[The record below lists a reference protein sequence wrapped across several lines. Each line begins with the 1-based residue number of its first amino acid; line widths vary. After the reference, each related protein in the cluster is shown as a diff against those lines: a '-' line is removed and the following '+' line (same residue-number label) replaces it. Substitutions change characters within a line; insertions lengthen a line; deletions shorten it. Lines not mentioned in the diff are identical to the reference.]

1 MITDSAHVGDL
12 AAAFVDEQLDPTRR
26 DAVLVHITA
35 CLSCREEVDHQR
47 RLKSRLRALGGP
59 GLPPDLLS
67 RLSAFG
73 DPRSPSGG
81 LPVAPVPAPGPRAP
95 SRGPV
100 RRDPQRAL
108 RLLAGAAS
116 LVLVGTGT
124 AYAAASDGQPNS
136 PTSPSRSAT
145 PAPIAARPLAASPAP
160 GSGSGTGGAMTRPIS
175 DPSFA
180 TMRTSLRR

>member
-26 DAVLVHITA
+26 DLVLIHITG
-35 CLSCREEVDHQR
+35 CLRCREEVDHQR

-73 DPRSPSGG
+73 DPRSTSGG
-81 LPVAPVPAPGPRAP
+81 LPAAPVPAPGPRAA

-124 AYAAASDGQPNS
+124 AYAAASDGQP
-136 PTSPSRSAT
+136 TSPGSPARSAT
-145 PAPIAARPLAASPAP
+145 PAPVAARPLAAVPAP
-160 GSGSGTGGAMTRPIS
+160 GSGGAMTRPIS